1 MPKLPCVKPKQLVKV
16 LKKIGFFVDRVS
28 GSHYI
33 LYKDEFSPPISVPF
47 HNKDLKTG
55 TLAGI
60 LKQAKLSRRE
70 FIDLL

>member
-1 MPKLPCVKPKQLVKV
+1 MPKLPRVKPKRLIKV
-16 LKKIGFFVDRVS
+16 LKKIGFFVDHIS

-33 LYKDEFSPPISVPF
+33 LYKDDHSLPISVPF

-60 LKQAKLSRRE
+60 LKQAKLSRQKL
-70 FIDLL
+70 IDLL

>member
-1 MPKLPCVKPKQLVKV
+1 MPKLPRIKPKQLIKA
-16 LKKIGFFVDRVS
+16 LKRANFYVDHVT

-33 LYKDEFSPPISVPF
+33 FYKDDNPLPISVPF

-55 TLAGI
+55 TLSSI
-60 LKQAKLSRRE
+60 LKQAKLSTQE

>member
-1 MPKLPCVKPKQLVKV
+1 MPKLPRVKPKQVIKA
-16 LKKIGFFVDRVS
+16 LKRAGFYVDRIS

-33 LYKDEFSPPISVPF
+33 FYKNDKLMPISVPF

-55 TLAGI
+55 TLASI
-60 LKQAKLSRRE
+60 LKQAKLSTKE

>member
-1 MPKLPCVKPKQLVKV
+1 MPKLPRVKPKRLIKV
-16 LKKIGFFVDRVS
+16 LKKIGFFVDHIS

-33 LYKDEFSPPISVPF
+33 LYRDNRSLPISVPF

-60 LKQAKLSRRE
+60 LKQSKLSRQK